1 MSTSGDKIIAEARA
15 RIIWG
20 ESALTVRE
28 FLISSGVSTEVA
40 QAKVAEFEFERSR
53 ELRRIGLRNVLIGG
67 VLTGTASITLYLA
80 FGVASATS
88 GIIKALAVVLL
99 AGLYGLWKLLKGIAH
114 LIRPQTEQRSV
125 PDIEQS
131 ELIE

>member
-1 MSTSGDKIIAEARA
+1 MSTTGDKVISEARA

-20 ESALTVRE
+20 EPALTVRE
-28 FLISSGVSTEVA
+28 FLISNGVSAEVA
-40 QAKVAEFEFERSR
+40 QAKLTEFEFERSR
-53 ELRRIGLRNVLIGG
+53 ELRRIGLRNVLVGG
-67 VLTGTASITLYLA
+67 VLTGTAGVTLYLA
-80 FGVASATS
+80 FAMASATS

-99 AGLYGLWKLLKGIAH
+99 AGLYGLWKLLKGLAY
-114 LIRPQTEQRSV
+114 LIRPQAEQRSI